1 MENAIFVIIGSALGF
16 AVGWLAK
23 PSRQPNADTGNELA
37 AAKARVEELRTTL
50 EQFEIDRKQRV
61 DTENEMIRRLEPLR
75 TRLEQMQNSVEKI
88 EKDRIEQY
96 STLQEQMRQAQAI
109 NQKLGDTTKSLAS
122 ALSDKQIRGSWGEIS
137 LRRLLEHAGLLP
149 HVDFY
154 EQYSSENE
162 DGSAIRIDAAVRLP
176 DGKYVAID
184 AKVPLSNLQRAVEI
198 SELGDDSQLLKR
210 KEFLKAHAKDVRS
223 RVDEISKKDYYSG
236 LPDSPEFTVMFIP
249 SESILSLTLEADPEL
264 LNYAFEKK
272 VAVVSPVSFFTSMKT
287 IHYSWRQTAAEA
299 TIRQLMDAGVKLYK
313 SLRVMAEHASSV
325 GQNLNKS
332 VLAYNNFVSSIERN
346 LLSSMRELDK
356 TSKEALNS
364 GKLIPELAQLD
375 ETTSQFVKP
384 EVLEP
389 HPPET
394 LKD

>member
-1 MENAIFVIIGSALGF
+1 MENAIFVVLGAALGF
-16 AVGWLAK
+16 AVGWLAR
-23 PSRQPNADTGNELA
+23 PSKQRSGDAGNELA
-37 AAKARVEELRTTL
+37 AANARVEELRTNL
-50 EQFEIDRKQRV
+50 EQFELERKQRV
-61 DTENEMIRRLEPLR
+61 ETENEMIRRLEPLR
-75 TRLEQMQNSVEKI
+75 TRLEQMQNAVEKI
-88 EKDRIEQY
+88 EQDRIEQY

-162 DGSAIRIDAAVRLP
+162 DGNAIRIDAAVRLP

-184 AKVPLSNLQRAVEI
+184 AKVPLSNLQRAVDI
-198 SELGDDSQLLKR
+198 SELGDDSQLQKR

-287 IHYSWRQTAAEA
+287 IHYSWRQTAAET

-356 TSKEALNS
+356 TSKGALNS
-364 GKLIPELAQLD
+364 GKLIPEIPELS
-375 ETTSQFVKP
+375 ETTTQFVKP
-384 EVLEP
+384 EVLES
-389 HPPET
+389 EQKER

>member
-1 MENAIFVIIGSALGF
+1 MENAIFVVLGAALGF
-16 AVGWLAK
+16 AVGWLAR
-23 PSRQPNADTGNELA
+23 PSKQRSGDAGNELA
-37 AAKARVEELRTTL
+37 AANARVEELRTNL
-50 EQFEIDRKQRV
+50 EQFELERKQRV
-61 DTENEMIRRLEPLR
+61 ETENEMIRRLEPLR
-75 TRLEQMQNSVEKI
+75 TRLEQMQNAVEKI
-88 EKDRIEQY
+88 EQDRIEQY

-162 DGSAIRIDAAVRLP
+162 DGNAIRIDAAVRLP

-184 AKVPLSNLQRAVEI
+184 AKVPLSNLQRAVDI
-198 SELGDDSQLLKR
+198 SELGDDSQLQKR

-287 IHYSWRQTAAEA
+287 IHYSWRQTAAET

-356 TSKEALNS
+356 TSKGALNS
-364 GKLIPELAQLD
+364 GKLIPEIPELS
-375 ETTSQFVKP
+375 ETTTQFVKP
-384 EVLEP
+384 EVLESEQKEP
-389 HPPET
+389 